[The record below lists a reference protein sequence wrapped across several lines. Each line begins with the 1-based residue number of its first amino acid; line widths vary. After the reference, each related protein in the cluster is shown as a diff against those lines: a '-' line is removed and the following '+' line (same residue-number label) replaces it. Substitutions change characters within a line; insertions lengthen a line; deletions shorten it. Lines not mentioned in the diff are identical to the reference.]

1 MKKYFMIT
9 VLSVIGVILSAAPE
23 GWNVQ
28 RHRAQA
34 VSLSQKQPII
44 VAVAGKD
51 SAETGAFCE
60 KLAGLKPLLDG
71 RAVTLYIELPSADKW
86 SKSYRRE
93 LQKNYPFLTLESGI
107 PLPAIYATDSN
118 FNDLKV
124 NEPQL
129 TVEGFRKMLNT
140 AQNKFAA
147 GMSAAAAEE
156 VQPVQPEKIQPAPK
170 TEKRKIRMEKTE
182 NNSVQSNAAPSKYT
196 TAAQEAEAERQR
208 RNNQDPAGDPPRG
221 WFTDPVK
228 AQEYAAARKLPI
240 MILFSGTDW
249 CGPCKG
255 LRRNVL
261 DKHSVQK
268 LVVDKC
274 VALYIHVPRGGWNQ
288 VRQKYPFWNAGGVP
302 SFVFTDDSF
311 QVISRGRVERS
322 YSGLKR
328 AIKEAAK
335 HLK

>member
-1 MKKYFMIT
+1 MIAM
-9 VLSVIGVILSAAPE
+9 LSMIGVIVAAAPA
-23 GWNVQ
+23 GWNLRRDLAQ
-28 RHRAQA
+28 EKSRAQ
-34 VSLSQKQPII
+34 KIPII

-51 SAETGAFCE
+51 SAETGEFCE
-60 KLAGLKPLLDG
+60 KLAGLKPLMDE
-71 RAVTLYIELPSADKW
+71 RAVTFYMELPPAEEW
-86 SKSYRRE
+86 SKAYQSK
-93 LQKNYPFLTLESGI
+93 LQNDYPFLTVKSGI
-107 PLPAIYATDSN
+107 PLPAIYVTDSN

-124 NEPQL
+124 KEPQL
-129 TVEGFRKMLNT
+129 TVESFRKMLNT
-140 AQNKFAA
+140 AQSKFASV
-147 GMSAAAAEE
+147 MSAAAETAAAEAE
-156 VQPVQPEKIQPAPK
+156 VQPVQAKKILP
-170 TEKRKIRMEKTE
+170 REKTAPRKVQMKKPAD
-182 NNSVQSNAAPSKYT
+182 NSGQDSAVPHKYT
-196 TAAQEAEAERQR
+196 IAAQEAEAERQR
-208 RNNQDPAGDPPRG
+208 QNNQDPAGEPPRG

-261 DKHSVQK
+261 DKRNVQK
-268 LVVDKC
+268 LVTEKC

-288 VRQKYPFWNAGGVP
+288 VRQKYPFWQAGGVP

-311 QVISRGRVERS
+311 RVISRARVERS